1 MAEKKCPICK
11 SIKIKLEVIGDLEF
25 IKCESCGFDES
36 QDYEVYPEEKS
47 GQKGKSGFTPYKRG
61 GGSRSR
67 AVSP

>member
-11 SIKIKLEVIGDLEF
+11 STDIKIEIIDDLEF
-25 IKCESCGFDES
+25 IKCNKCRFDETE
-36 QDYEVYPEEKS
+36 DYEVYPEEKS

-67 AVSP
+67 AVAP